1 MRRVTDVDTNID
13 IGQGL
18 HVGSVAKEKKGLVLD
33 REVEIEGDEEELA
46 PKFLNFIFLLYYLN
60 FFYFFYFF
68 IIFLL
73 FFYYF
78 FIIFYYFYYYFI
90 IIIFFYFIIF
100 FFINFFLFFLLSLSS
115 EAQFVPKISWRL
127 RLRGT

>member
-1 MRRVTDVDTNID
+1 MWRVTDVDMNID

-60 FFYFFYFF
+60 FFYF
-68 IIFLL
+68 LL
-73 FFYYF
+73 LFYYF
-78 FIIFYYFYYYFI
+78 FSYFI
-90 IIIFFYFIIF
+90 IIIFFILLF
-100 FFINFFLFFLLSLSS
+100 FFLYFFFFFFFFFFLCFILY
-115 EAQFVPKISWRL
+115 
-127 RLRGT
+127 

>member
-1 MRRVTDVDTNID
+1 MALEEGTDNLMRRVTDVDTNIN

-60 FFYFFYFF
+60 FF
-68 IIFLL
+68 I
-73 FFYYF
+73 FYYF
-78 FIIFYYFYYYFI
+78 FIIFFYYF

-100 FFINFFLFFLLSLSS
+100 FHRFFLFFLLSLSS
-115 EAQFVPKISWRL
+115 ETQFVPKISWRL

>member
-1 MRRVTDVDTNID
+1 MTDVDTNIN

-18 HVGSVAKEKKGLVLD
+18 HVGSVVKEKGLVLD

-60 FFYFFYFF
+60 FFYF
-68 IIFLL
+68 LL

-78 FIIFYYFYYYFI
+78 FSYFI
-90 IIIFFYFIIF
+90 IIIFFYFIF
-100 FFINFFLFFLLSLSS
+100 FFHRFFYFFLLSLIS
-115 EAQFVPKISWRL
+115 EAQFVPKIGWRL
-127 RLRGT
+127 RLR

>member
-1 MRRVTDVDTNID
+1 MRPVTNVDTNID

-18 HVGSVAKEKKGLVLD
+18 HIGSVAKEKKGLVLD

-60 FFYFFYFF
+60 FLLFF

-73 FFYYF
+73 FFYY
-78 FIIFYYFYYYFI
+78 YFI
-90 IIIFFYFIIF
+90 IIIIFYFIIF
-100 FFINFFLFFLLSLSS
+100 FFIDFFYFFCYH
-115 EAQFVPKISWRL
+115 
-127 RLRGT
+127 